1 MMTDPIASEKDKLI
15 RDMYKKQ
22 KEAASLLFQHENHLE
37 VSNLILECHSHK
49 NYFVQNAA
57 LTKKSLEELK
67 EKHTQIEELL
77 KQAKNL

>member
-1 MMTDPIASEKDKLI
+1 MITNPIAFEKDKLI

-22 KEAASLLFQHENHLE
+22 KEAASLLVQHENHSE

-49 NYFVQNAA
+49 DYFIQNAA
-57 LTKKSLEELK
+57 LTKKSLDELK